1 MRSKYVK
8 KGLIVFHCYIEKK
21 LNKNNHLTKSA
32 YQLVL
37 GFERV
42 SRIFWAFG
50 SDTSFFK
57 A

>member
-1 MRSKYVK
+1 MLKRFDCIPLVYLK
-8 KGLIVFHCYIEKK
+8 KIKP
-21 LNKNNHLTKSA
+21 NHLTKSA

-50 SDTSFFK
+50 NGITFFK